1 LRLQKFL
8 SAAGV
13 TSRRAAEELI
23 RQGRVKVNGH
33 IVTDMGQVVDLV
45 KDEVRVDG
53 RKVAAPASAR
63 EYILLHKPAGFVTTL
78 QDPYGRPTVRELLK
92 DIAIRVYPV
101 GRLDMDTSGLLLM
114 TNDGGLA
121 NRLTH
126 PSYGVEKEY
135 LARIRGL
142 PPLSV
147 LSGLERGVELEDGL
161 TAPAK
166 VRLIKGG
173 KQNSVL
179 ALTIRE
185 GRNRQVR
192 RMLEVVGHPVT
203 RLKRVRYGPLTLAGL
218 SEGEWRHLEIGEV
231 AELFRITAQK
241 GRQA

>member
-1 LRLQKFL
+1 MRLQKFL